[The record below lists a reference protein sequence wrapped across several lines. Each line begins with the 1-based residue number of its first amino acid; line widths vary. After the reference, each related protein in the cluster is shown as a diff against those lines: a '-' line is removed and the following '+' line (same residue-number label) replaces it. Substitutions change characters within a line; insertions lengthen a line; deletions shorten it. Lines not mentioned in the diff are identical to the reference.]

1 MRARAGLAILYRAM
15 GRDLDSEHAIAELL
29 RVSPTPEGRAM
40 AAQLWTMFGE
50 PEKARRVKI
59 P

>member
-1 MRARAGLAILYRAM
+1 M
-15 GRDLDSEHAIAELL
+15 GRDLDSERAIEELL
-29 RVSPTPEGRAM
+29 RVSPTPEGRTL
-40 AAQLWTMFGE
+40 AAKLWTMFGE